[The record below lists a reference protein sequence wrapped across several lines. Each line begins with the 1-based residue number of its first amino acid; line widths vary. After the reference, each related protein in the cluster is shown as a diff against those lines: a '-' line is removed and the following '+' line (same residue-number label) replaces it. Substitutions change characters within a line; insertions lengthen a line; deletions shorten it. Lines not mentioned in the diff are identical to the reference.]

1 MKNKFALKLAAV
13 VCATVLITAGTLS
26 YFSDSVKTSASAT
39 AGSLDVEVT
48 SSISGKQFLLPG
60 KAYGFGTTVYNRGNK
75 SADVRM
81 VVTLESD
88 DGTIFEGDRSIVD
101 LWEKIN
107 LDENNVPYEGAFPY
121 PKTVVDKNTVRYE
134 TFLLESTL
142 NGSDS
147 FTERE
152 IEDGVD
158 TDEWTPDAYLY
169 IGDYSGTNA
178 SYVKMTVDFY
188 AIQHRNTNK
197 YGQGNWELVDT
208 FEIVN

>member
-13 VCATVLITAGTLS
+13 ACAAVLITAGTLS

-75 SADVRM
+75 SADVKM

-88 DGTIFEGDRSIVD
+88 DGTIFEGNRGIVD
-101 LWEKIN
+101 LWDKKS
-107 LDENNVPYEGAFPY
+107 LDENNIPNGKPYE
-121 PKTVVDKNTVRYE
+121 KNVIDDNTVKYE
-134 TFLLESTL
+134 ITSIL
-142 NGSDS
+142 NGCNRFS
-147 FTERE
+147 ERE

-158 TDEWTPDAYLY
+158 TDEWTPDVYLY
-169 IGDYSGTNA
+169 IGDYSGTKA
-178 SYVKMTVDFY
+178 TYVKMTVDFY

-197 YGQGNWELVDT
+197 NNQTDWELVDT
-208 FEIVN
+208 FEVIN